1 MPVGLQIV
9 ARRNMETDVIRA
21 ASAYERAQSKDYNVR
36 HFNA

>member
-9 ARRNMETDVIRA
+9 ARRDMETDVIRA

-36 HFNA
+36 TLDA